1 MAQRIRIHDPVEF
14 RTTEGTQSGFVSSI
28 SRQKAN
34 VVTPPGTEYSVPFR
48 QLRLQEGK
56 LPKRVFPRSLID
68 RCAFSVN
75 DKVIFQNGNA
85 RMKGHITQMNPNRA
99 RVKTAA
105 NEIWNVP
112 YNMLN
117 GDMTSKRRKSN
128 LKKLVSTAE
137 EADKLIAKH
146 NLHEWRFNFDN
157 ARKRAGCC
165 LYKEQVITMSQQFC
179 LNAEDNEITDTILH
193 EIAHALVGHQHGHNA
208 IWQAKAR
215 EIGCSANR
223 THDVEV
229 STPRYIVSC
238 RNCGIFGTRD
248 KRGQNRVCKRCHTPV
263 SYENYSTEL
272 WNSYQT

>member
-14 RTTEGTQSGFVSSI
+14 RTKEGTQSGFVSSI
-28 SRQKAN
+28 FRRKAY
-34 VVTPPGTEYSVPFR
+34 VVSLPGTEYSVPFR
-48 QLRLQEGK
+48 QLRLREGV

-75 DKVIFQNGNA
+75 DKVNFQNGNA

-105 NEIWNVP
+105 NEYWNVP

-117 GDMTSKRRKSN
+117 GDMTDKRRNLN

-137 EADKLIAKH
+137 QADKLIAKH

-157 ARKRAGCC
+157 ARKRAGRC
-165 LYKEQVITMSQQFC
+165 LYKEQLITMSQQFC
-179 LNAEDNEITDTILH
+179 LNAEDSEIS
-193 EIAHALVGHQHGHNA
+193 
-208 IWQAKAR
+208 
-215 EIGCSANR
+215 CSASR

-229 STPRYIVSC
+229 SEPRYIVSC
-238 RNCGIFGTRD
+238 RNCGTFGTRD
-248 KRGQNRVCKRCHTPV
+248 KRGRNQVCKRCQTSV
-263 SYENYSTEL
+263 TYENYSKEL